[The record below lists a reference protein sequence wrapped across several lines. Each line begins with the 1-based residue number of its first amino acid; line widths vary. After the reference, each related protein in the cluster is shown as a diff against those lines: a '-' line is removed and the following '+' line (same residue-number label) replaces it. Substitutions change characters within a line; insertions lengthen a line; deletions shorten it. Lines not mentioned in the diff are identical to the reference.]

1 MSIRTFLFN
10 GYVFSEF
17 TSLFHIKNKVMSIFT
32 KRINYKPFEYPEILE
47 FTNAINK
54 SFWVHSEVDF
64 TADVQDFHSHL
75 SPLEQEIVKRS
86 LLAIAQIE
94 VNVKTFWG
102 NLYLHLP
109 KPEFNGLGSTFAE
122 CEFRHSEAYSRLL
135 EVLGYN
141 NAFEKVIEIP
151 AIKKRIDYLSS
162 ALKHSKSENEK
173 DYLKSLILFTILIE
187 NVSLFSQF
195 AIILSF
201 TRFKGA
207 MKNVSNIIAW
217 TSVDEQI
224 HANAGI
230 YIINKIKEEFPDYF
244 DEETVNE
251 INEIVKESI
260 AIEAEI
266 LDWIFEQGEL
276 DTISKS
282 NLLNFMKFRLDESL
296 VKIGMDKVFFV
307 SNEEYQPMVWFEE
320 EIFANSL
327 DDFFAKRPVEYTK
340 HDKSITA
347 NDLF

>member
-1 MSIRTFLFN
+1 
-10 GYVFSEF
+10 
-17 TSLFHIKNKVMSIFT
+17 MSIFD
-32 KRINYKPFEYPEILE
+32 KRVNYKPFEYPEVLS
-47 FTNAINK
+47 FTDALNK

-75 SPLEQEIVKRS
+75 SASEQEVIKRS

-94 VNVKTFWG
+94 VAVKSFWG

-141 NAFEKVIEIP
+141 GEFELLIEVPVI
-151 AIKKRIDYLSS
+151 AKRVDYLSR
-162 ALKHSKSENEK
+162 ALVHTKSENHKE
-173 DYLKSLILFTILIE
+173 YVFSLILFSILIE

-201 TRFKGA
+201 PRFKGV
-207 MKNVSNIIAW
+207 MKNISNIIAW
-217 TSVDEQI
+217 TSVDEQV

-230 YIINKIKEEFPDYF
+230 FIVNKIKEEFPEFF
-244 DEETVNE
+244 DEETKKE
-251 INEIVKESI
+251 IYDIVTHSI
-260 AIEAEI
+260 SVEAEI
-266 LDWIFEQGEL
+266 LDWIFEKGEI
-276 DTISKS
+276 DSISKVD
-282 NLLNFMKFRLDESL
+282 LLNFMKYRVDESL
-296 VKIGMDKVFFV
+296 VKIGLEKRFNV
-307 SNEEYQPMVWFEE
+307 SNADYQPMVWFEE
-320 EIFANSL
+320 EVFANSL